1 MDEKEKKMKLDSLK
15 KLKNSMKKVASKKIQ
30 RVSVKSGPAL
40 KQMTDGTGVAS
51 INPSYPGFKD
61 PK

>member
-1 MDEKEKKMKLDSLK
+1 MDEKEKKMKLESLK
-15 KLKNSMKKVASKKIQ
+15 KLKNSMKKVASGKLK
-30 RVSVKSGPAL
+30 RCTSGEKPTMS
-40 KQMTDGTGVAS
+40 QMTSGKGVAS